1 MSALVKK
8 AVKET
13 DKLLILICLTL
24 SAIGVVAVSSA
35 THSST
40 AEDVFLSRVAKVMVL
55 AVAMGLFAALIISL
69 LDYEFVLKLWPV
81 VGAVGVI
88 LMLLLIPFGVAPNAR
103 DDSICWFKIT
113 ETLYFQPSE
122 IVKIGFVIT
131 FAAHCNKV
139 KDDLSSFKQ
148 VLFLGIHA
156 LVYIGLVIITGD
168 MGSALIFIMMFLAM
182 MFTAGVHWI
191 YFLLGFLVIGAV
203 SPVLWY
209 KVFGK
214 IQQNRILA
222 LFYPELYPNEIYQQN
237 QASKA
242 MQNGGLFGTGLFKG
256 TYTQHNLVPEDQND
270 MVFSVICEEFGFI
283 GAVALLLIFVFLIVK
298 ILHVGKKSNNYPAQI
313 MCSGIAFM
321 LGSQIMVNIG
331 MCTKLLPVIGITLPF
346 ISAGGSSS
354 LCIYLAI
361 GIVLG
366 IYRYSK
372 IPEPGAFTYNKLS
385 AGYRK

>member
-1 MSALVKK
+1 MSAFIKK

-13 DKLLILICLTL
+13 DKLLILICLLL
-24 SAIGVVAVSSA
+24 SAIGAVAVSSA
-35 THSST
+35 THSSV
-40 AEDVFLSRVAKVMVL
+40 AEGTFLSRDAKVMIM
-55 AVAMGLFAALIISL
+55 AVALGLFMALIISMF
-69 LDYEFVLKLWPV
+69 DYEFVLKLWPII
-81 VGAVGVI
+81 GAVGVL

-113 ETLYFQPSE
+113 DTLYFQPSE

-131 FAAHCNKV
+131 FAAHCDKV
-139 KDDLSSFKQ
+139 KEDLASFKQ

-156 LVYIGLVIITGD
+156 LVYIGLVVITGD

-191 YFLLGFLVIGAV
+191 YFVLGPLVVCAV
-203 SPVLWY
+203 LPVAWY
-209 KVFGK
+209 KVFGT

-222 LFYPELYPNEIYQQN
+222 LIYPELYPNEIYQQN

-242 MQNGGLFGTGLFKG
+242 MTNGGLWGTGLFNG

-283 GAVALLLIFVFLIVK
+283 GAIALLLIFVFLIVK
-298 ILHVGKKSNNYPAQI
+298 ILYVGKKSNSYPAQI

-372 IPEPGAFTYNKLS
+372 IPEASSFTYNRIS
-385 AGYRK
+385 TGYRK